1 MQDRMCTRKESRG
14 MCSRDCQNM
23 LSYVLRSLIRTKGSC
38 ETKVSET
45 EPQIIPSDP
54 KREASSLCLKDNNDT
69 SRTAAQE
76 REPDETQ
83 NKTRTT
89 KRRGKSNTD
98 ASLKPVNRS
107 KAQNTVIIDKELAQG
122 ENRRI
127 TRSMTKNAVEATAN
141 TDVEARPSKRKRAGP
156 EGRAT
161 RSKRIR
167 TAKKVQE

>member
-1 MQDRMCTRKESRG
+1 
-14 MCSRDCQNM
+14 MCSRDCHNM
-23 LSYVLRSLIRTKGSC
+23 SSYVHRSLIRTKGSC
-38 ETKVSET
+38 VTKISETK
-45 EPQIIPSDP
+45 PQRIPSDS
-54 KREASSLCLKDNNDT
+54 KREASAQCLDDDIGT

-76 REPDETQ
+76 REPEEFQ
-83 NKTRTT
+83 RKTRTT

-107 KAQNTVIIDKELAQG
+107 RAQNTVIIDKELAQG

-141 TDVEARPSKRKRAGP
+141 TDVEARPSKRKRSSS

-161 RSKRIR
+161 RSKRKR
-167 TAKKVQE
+167 TTTKAQK